1 MREGRE
7 YSGPFLNP
15 NWEIAM
21 EVIRAYSGLLAR
33 LNHHIHDYNTYINI
47 NKSFFHVVTVE
58 ANRDDIWTK
67 VLRTVHLHG
76 NKPIVSLDYVETSC
90 PPVDATNPI
99 PEDMKK
105 CKNKKCR
112 RFGDKIMTCGGCNRA
127 RYCSRSCQKYDW
139 KHGHKEECT
148 TLGYQFGKSGLG
160 NL

>member
-1 MREGRE
+1 
-7 YSGPFLNP
+7 
-15 NWEIAM
+15 M
-21 EVIRAYSGLLAR
+21 EVIREHSGLLAR
-33 LNHHIHDYNTYINI
+33 LNRHVHDYITCINI

-148 TLGYQFGKSGLG
+148 TLGCQFGQRGLG